1 MQKQTEYI
9 HFNVQG
15 SFFFFP
21 PVFFRVFPFADMLYS
36 IFDVIIVGWYKHN
49 HIIVAEIKW

>member
-36 IFDVIIVGWYKHN
+36 IFDVIISVDTN
-49 HIIVAEIKW
+49 IIIL